1 MQDNYDRFERYD
13 NDMVARL
20 SRRPVCS
27 CCNEYIQ
34 SEYCYI
40 IGDMVLCEEC
50 VSDCR
55 RYTQDMEE

>member
-40 IGDMVLCEEC
+40 IGDMVLCEE
-50 VSDCR
+50 
-55 RYTQDMEE
+55 